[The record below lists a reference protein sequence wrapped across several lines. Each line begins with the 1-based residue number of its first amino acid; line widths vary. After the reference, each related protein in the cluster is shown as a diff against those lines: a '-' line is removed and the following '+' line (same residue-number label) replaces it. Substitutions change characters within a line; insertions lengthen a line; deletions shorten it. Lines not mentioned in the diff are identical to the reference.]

1 MLRRKSPAPQ
11 LRRKNFEVV
20 LISLLMIPIAG
31 CGFEASKKAAES
43 TANRFYDAVSTEQ
56 WDRAVAVYSPA
67 KDARP
72 ERLIE
77 TLQLIR
83 DKLGKYDH
91 RQLIGAKHREDY
103 VAGGESRQLTTLIYR
118 VQYEKGET
126 TETISF
132 FGIPD
137 ANSEMKFSGYEVQ
150 SPVFQSESE

>member
-1 MLRRKSPAPQ
+1 M
-11 LRRKNFEVV
+11 
-20 LISLLMIPIAG
+20 G
-31 CGFEASKKAAES
+31 
-43 TANRFYDAVSTEQ
+43 Y
-56 WDRAVAVYSPA
+56 RAVAVYSPA

-77 TLQLIR
+77 TLKLVR

-91 RQLIGAKHREDY
+91 RQLIGANHREDY

-126 TETISF
+126 TEIISF